1 MGKDGHVSESDRV
14 ARAGDYV
21 FGLMND
27 RERARAERDLEIDPA
42 FRDTVLRLAERLRAF
57 DPVGTEARD
66 NRWELV
72 TQRLAELPQM
82 QTRVAGAAAPA
93 TEAPPPMIHRLERK
107 PYGVGLHSPG
117 GRLGFVIALALVAAF
132 ALGYLAGTL

>member
-1 MGKDGHVSESDRV
+1 MSSESDRV

-42 FRDTVLRLAERLRAF
+42 FRDTVLRLAERLRAL
-57 DPVGTEARD
+57 DLAAPEGRG
-66 NRWELV
+66 NRWQLV

-82 QTRVAGAAAPA
+82 QTRLAGIAAPE
-93 TEAPPPMIHRLERK
+93 TEPPPVVIHRLERK
-107 PYGVGLHSPG
+107 PYGVGLHSLG

>member
-1 MGKDGHVSESDRV
+1 MPSESDRV

-57 DPVGTEARD
+57 DPVGLEARD
-66 NRWELV
+66 NRWEQV

-82 QTRVAGAAAPA
+82 QTRLGGVAGPG

-107 PYGVGLHSPG
+107 PYGIGLHSLG

>member
-1 MGKDGHVSESDRV
+1 MSSESDRV

-27 RERARAERDLEIDPA
+27 RERARAERDLQIDPA

-57 DPVGTEARD
+57 DPAGPDERD

-82 QTRVAGAAAPA
+82 QTRLAAVADPE
-93 TEAPPPMIHRLERK
+93 TEPSPPMIHRLERK
-107 PYGVGLHSPG
+107 PYGVGLHSLG
-117 GRLGFVIALALVAAF
+117 GRLGLVIALALLAAF

>member
-1 MGKDGHVSESDRV
+1 MSSESDRV

-42 FRDTVLRLAERLRAF
+42 FRDMVLRLAERLRAL
-57 DPVGTEARD
+57 DPAAPEGRGK
-66 NRWELV
+66 RWELV
-72 TQRLAELPQM
+72 TQRLTELPQM
-82 QTRVAGAAAPA
+82 QARLAGIAAPR
-93 TEAPPPMIHRLERK
+93 TDQPLVMIHRLERK
-107 PYGVGLHSPG
+107 PYGIGLHSLG

>member
-1 MGKDGHVSESDRV
+1 MSSESDRV

-57 DPVGTEARD
+57 DPAGSEGRD
-66 NRWELV
+66 NRWKVV

-82 QTRVAGAAAPA
+82 QTRLAGVAASE
-93 TEAPPPMIHRLERK
+93 TEPPPVIIHRLERT
-107 PYGVGLHSPG
+107 PYGVGLHSLG

>member
-1 MGKDGHVSESDRV
+1 MSSESDRV

-42 FRDTVLRLAERLRAF
+42 FRDTVLRLAERLRAL
-57 DPVGTEARD
+57 DPAAPDARS
-66 NRWELV
+66 NRWELI

-82 QTRVAGAAAPA
+82 QARRAGLAAP
-93 TEAPPPMIHRLERK
+93 EAEPPPVMIHRLERK
-107 PYGVGLHSPG
+107 SYGVGLHSLG
-117 GRLGFVIALALVAAF
+117 GRLGFVIALALLAAF
-132 ALGYLAGTL
+132 ALGYIVGTL

>member
-1 MGKDGHVSESDRV
+1 MSSESDRV

-21 FGLMND
+21 LGLMND

-57 DPVGTEARD
+57 DPAGPDERD
-66 NRWELV
+66 NRWEQV

-82 QTRVAGAAAPA
+82 QTRLGGVAAPE

-107 PYGVGLHSPG
+107 PYGVAPHSLG
-117 GRLGFVIALALVAAF
+117 GRLGFVIALALMAAF
-132 ALGYLAGTL
+132 ALGYIVGTL

>member
-1 MGKDGHVSESDRV
+1 MSSESDRV

-42 FRDTVLRLAERLRAF
+42 FRDMVLRLDERLRALNSVA
-57 DPVGTEARD
+57 PGRRA
-66 NRWELV
+66 NHWELISR
-72 TQRLAELPQM
+72 RLAELPQM
-82 QTRVAGAAAPA
+82 QTRLAGSASP
-93 TEAPPPMIHRLERK
+93 EVEPPPMMIHRLERK
-107 PYGVGLHSPG
+107 PYGIGPHSLG
-117 GRLGFVIALALVAAF
+117 GRLGLVIALALVAAF

>member
-1 MGKDGHVSESDRV
+1 MSSESERV

-27 RERARAERDLEIDPA
+27 RERARAERDLENDPA
-42 FRDTVLRLAERLRAF
+42 FRDTVLRLAERLRAL
-57 DPVGTEARD
+57 DPAAAEARG

-82 QTRVAGAAAPA
+82 QARLAGIAAP
-93 TEAPPPMIHRLERK
+93 EAEPPPVMIHRLERK
-107 PYGVGLHSPG
+107 PYGVGLHSLG
-117 GRLGFVIALALVAAF
+117 GRLGFVIALALLAAF
-132 ALGYLAGTL
+132 ALGYIVGTL

>member
-1 MGKDGHVSESDRV
+1 MSSESDRV

-42 FRDTVLRLAERLRAF
+42 FRDTVLRLAERLRAL
-57 DPVGTEARD
+57 DPAAPEGHD
-66 NRWELV
+66 NRWGLV

-82 QTRVAGAAAPA
+82 QTRLAGIAAP
-93 TEAPPPMIHRLERK
+93 EAEPPPLMIHRLERK
-107 PYGVGLHSPG
+107 PYGVGLHSLG
-117 GRLGFVIALALVAAF
+117 GRLGFVIALALLAAF
-132 ALGYLAGTL
+132 ALGYIAGTL

>member
-1 MGKDGHVSESDRV
+1 MSSESDNV

-42 FRDTVLRLAERLRAF
+42 FREMVLRLAERLRVF
-57 DPVGTEARD
+57 DPAGPDERS

-82 QTRVAGAAAPA
+82 QTRLAGVAAREMEP
-93 TEAPPPMIHRLERK
+93 PPPMIHRLDRK
-107 PYGVGLHSPG
+107 PYGVGLHSLG

>member
-1 MGKDGHVSESDRV
+1 MSSESDRV

-57 DPVGTEARD
+57 DPAGSEGRD
-66 NRWELV
+66 NRWEVV

-82 QTRVAGAAAPA
+82 QTRLAGVAASE
-93 TEAPPPMIHRLERK
+93 TEPPPVTIHRLERK
-107 PYGVGLHSPG
+107 PYGVGLHSLG

>member
-1 MGKDGHVSESDRV
+1 MSSESDRV

-27 RERARAERDLEIDPA
+27 RQRARAERDLEIDPA

-57 DPVGTEARD
+57 DPVGPEARD
-66 NRWELV
+66 NRWEQV

-82 QTRVAGAAAPA
+82 QTRLGGVAAPG
-93 TEAPPPMIHRLERK
+93 TEAPPPMIHGLERK
-107 PYGVGLHSPG
+107 PYGIGLHSLG

>member
-1 MGKDGHVSESDRV
+1 MSSESDNV

-57 DPVGTEARD
+57 DPAAPEGRD

-72 TQRLAELPQM
+72 TQGLAELPQM
-82 QTRVAGAAAPA
+82 QARLAGIAA
-93 TEAPPPMIHRLERK
+93 EAEPPPPMIHRLERK
-107 PYGVGLHSPG
+107 PYRVGLHPR
-117 GRLGFVIALALVAAF
+117 GRLGFVIVLALLAAF

>member
-1 MGKDGHVSESDRV
+1 MSSESDRV

-42 FRDTVLRLAERLRAF
+42 FRDTVLRLAERLRAL
-57 DPVGTEARD
+57 DPAAPEARG

-82 QTRVAGAAAPA
+82 QARLAGIAAP
-93 TEAPPPMIHRLERK
+93 EAEPPPVMIHRLERK
-107 PYGVGLHSPG
+107 PYGVGLHSLG
-117 GRLGFVIALALVAAF
+117 GRLGFVIALALLAAF
-132 ALGYLAGTL
+132 ALGYIVGTL